1 MEDQQSNS
9 KIDIGV
15 NNLKNLILLNQEF
28 VFSIPDYQRPYV
40 WDEDKIET
48 LFKDITEELILNAE
62 QSMYYMGAIL
72 MHQKSNLQ
80 LEIIDGQQRITTLLL
95 LDYVINKESSL
106 IKIQE
111 KNLQLFFN
119 SPKSQENILANERYI
134 INNKDRFFND
144 NQLKGIIEKLIFT
157 VIITKSEDDAFVF
170 FDTQNNRG
178 VKLSAVDFLKSYH
191 LKALKGETEETEK
204 QKIVARN
211 WDKSNQNQFLSN
223 LFNTYLWRG
232 RTWKG
237 KSVDYENKDKLLIE
251 FQKKTK
257 QKPKDNSIT
266 LFPGNKNKW
275 ATSIHYSAKR
285 GININTKN
293 ISLQANPIDYPFS
306 FRQPIEKGMS
316 FFLFTDKYNSLFQFI
331 FSEKHEL
338 ETELSKLTEFYEI
351 VYEQSGFSHYFTDIF
366 KLCIILYYDKFEDQN
381 LFEFTLWLDYL
392 FGAYRIKQKS
402 IVAQTPIKI
411 IRDEQQNLLDIIDN
425 AFLPED
431 VIEYLQTIT
440 PKDYYQIQVIGN
452 GVQGRYKRQ
461 IVSYFGQKE
470 NAGLIDKQKWIY
482 AKLKN

>member
-62 QSMYYMGAIL
+62 QPMYYMGAIL

-106 IKIQE
+106 IKIHE

-211 WDKSNQNQFLSN
+211 
-223 LFNTYLWRG
+223 
-232 RTWKG
+232 
-237 KSVDYENKDKLLIE
+237 
-251 FQKKTK
+251 
-257 QKPKDNSIT
+257 
-266 LFPGNKNKW
+266 
-275 ATSIHYSAKR
+275 
-285 GININTKN
+285 
-293 ISLQANPIDYPFS
+293 
-306 FRQPIEKGMS
+306 
-316 FFLFTDKYNSLFQFI
+316 
-331 FSEKHEL
+331 
-338 ETELSKLTEFYEI
+338 
-351 VYEQSGFSHYFTDIF
+351 
-366 KLCIILYYDKFEDQN
+366 
-381 LFEFTLWLDYL
+381 
-392 FGAYRIKQKS
+392 
-402 IVAQTPIKI
+402 
-411 IRDEQQNLLDIIDN
+411 
-425 AFLPED
+425 
-431 VIEYLQTIT
+431 
-440 PKDYYQIQVIGN
+440 
-452 GVQGRYKRQ
+452 
-461 IVSYFGQKE
+461 
-470 NAGLIDKQKWIY
+470 
-482 AKLKN
+482 

>member
-1 MEDQQSNS
+1 
-9 KIDIGV
+9 
-15 NNLKNLILLNQEF
+15 
-28 VFSIPDYQRPYV
+28 
-40 WDEDKIET
+40 
-48 LFKDITEELILNAE
+48 
-62 QSMYYMGAIL
+62 
-72 MHQKSNLQ
+72 
-80 LEIIDGQQRITTLLL
+80 
-95 LDYVINKESSL
+95 
-106 IKIQE
+106 
-111 KNLQLFFN
+111 
-119 SPKSQENILANERYI
+119 
-134 INNKDRFFND
+134 
-144 NQLKGIIEKLIFT
+144 
-157 VIITKSEDDAFVF
+157 
-170 FDTQNNRG
+170 
-178 VKLSAVDFLKSYH
+178 
-191 LKALKGETEETEK
+191 
-204 QKIVARN
+204 
-211 WDKSNQNQFLSN
+211 
-223 LFNTYLWRG
+223 
-232 RTWKG
+232 
-237 KSVDYENKDKLLIE
+237 VDYENKDKLLIE